1 MMPGASD
8 WGTMPELT
16 FTLSHWAAW
25 APGISSPSQW
35 AHWAPQHP
43 SSDETP
49 DVSWLPALQRRRLSP
64 LARGVFHVVNEIALQ
79 HDVSGL
85 PTVLASRHG
94 EIARTQTLLENI
106 GDQEPLSPAAF
117 SLSVHNAIG
126 GQLSIA
132 LGNRQPMS
140 CVALG
145 EEGLGAALLE
155 AVCLQED
162 NLPVLVLIYD
172 GPLPNYYLPYCASEP
187 FNWAIALLL
196 GGDGPR
202 FRFSRGPASADTAL
216 QGPHLAQALAQGDTH
231 IPLPGQCRGWQLE
244 RL

>member
-1 MMPGASD
+1 
-8 WGTMPELT
+8 MPELT
-16 FTLSHWAAW
+16 ITLSHWAAW

-35 AHWAPQHP
+35 SHWAPQHHAGEG
-43 SSDETP
+43 SP

-64 LARGVFHVVNEIALQ
+64 LARGVFHVVNEIAQQ
-79 HDVSGL
+79 HDVSTL

-94 EIARTQTLLENI
+94 EIARTQTLLENLA
-106 GDQEPLSPAAF
+106 DQNPLSPAIF

-132 LGNRQPMS
+132 LGNQQPVS

-145 EEGLGAALLE
+145 EEGLGSALLE
-155 AVCLQED
+155 AACLQD
-162 NLPVLVLIYD
+162 GDMPLLVLIYD
-172 GPLPNYYLPYCASEP
+172 GPLPEYYQPYCASEP

-202 FRFSRGPASADTAL
+202 FRLSRGPASDDSTAH
-216 QGPHLAQALAQGDTH
+216 GPHLARALAQCDTH
-231 IPLPGQCRGWQLE
+231 ITLPGQRNGWQLE